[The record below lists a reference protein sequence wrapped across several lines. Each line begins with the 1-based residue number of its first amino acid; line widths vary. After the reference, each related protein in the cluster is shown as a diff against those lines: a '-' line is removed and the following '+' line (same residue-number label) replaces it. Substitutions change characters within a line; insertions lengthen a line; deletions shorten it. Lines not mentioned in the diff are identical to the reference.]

1 MLSLL
6 IDAYSLL
13 VLVAVVLSWIQVRE
27 DNPLRRLVDVTVE
40 PVLVRIRK
48 VIPSL
53 GGLDLSAW
61 VLLIGLHFLR
71 RLL

>member
-1 MLSLL
+1 MLRLL

-13 VLVAVVLSWIQVRE
+13 VLAAVVLSWIQVNE
-27 DNPLRRLVDVTVE
+27 DNPVRRLVNATVE
-40 PVLVRIRK
+40 PVLARIRR

-53 GGLDLSAW
+53 GGIDFSAW